1 MSELEG
7 VKVMMT
13 RRQARAALISS
24 GAFAATQMLW
34 ERPNLALMSEI
45 RNVPE
50 KSK

>member
-1 MSELEG
+1 MSELEELN
-7 VKVMMT
+7 VMMT
-13 RRQARAALISS
+13 RRQARVISS

-50 KSK
+50 KPK